1 MVAGNFKI
9 TVEDR
14 NKFLYIVELKTGKK
28 ESAIEVKFS
37 ANTYDQLPETRKR
50 IIDSYDKV
58 CSYIIEKE
66 FVGFIKEKLELSARV
81 RSIVVPL
88 TKIEFLIQS
97 YKNYKK
103 SSIK

>member
-1 MVAGNFKI
+1 MVSGNFKI
-9 TVEDR
+9 TVEDKY
-14 NKFLYIVELKTGKK
+14 KFLYIVELKTGKK

-37 ANTYDQLPETRKR
+37 ADTYDQPPETKKR
-50 IIDSYDKV
+50 IIESYDRV

-66 FVGFIKEKLELSARV
+66 FVGFVKEKLELSARV

-88 TKIEFLIQS
+88 TKIECLLQA

>member
-1 MVAGNFKI
+1 MVSGNFKI

-37 ANTYDQLPETRKR
+37 ADTYDQPPEMKNR
-50 IIDSYDKV
+50 IIDSYDRV

>member
-28 ESAIEVKFS
+28 ESAIEVRFS
-37 ANTYDQLPETRKR
+37 AYSYDQFPETKKR
-50 IIDSYDKV
+50 IIDSYDKI
-58 CSYIIEKE
+58 CNYIIDKE

-88 TKIEFLIQS
+88 TKIEVLIQS

>member
-1 MVAGNFKI
+1 MVSGNFKI

-28 ESAIEVKFS
+28 ENAIEVRFS
-37 ANTYDQLPETRKR
+37 ADAYDQPPGTRKR
-50 IIDSYDKV
+50 IIDSYDRV

-66 FVGFIKEKLELSARV
+66 FVGFIKEKLELSVRV

-88 TKIEFLIQS
+88 TKIECLIQS

>member
-1 MVAGNFKI
+1 MVSGNFKI
-9 TVEDR
+9 TVEDKH
-14 NKFLYIVELKTGKK
+14 KFLYIVELKTGKK

-37 ANTYDQLPETRKR
+37 ADTYDQPPEMKKR
-50 IIDSYDKV
+50 IIDSYDNV

-88 TKIEFLIQS
+88 TKIEFLLQA